1 MTPLADVRM
10 VGWEGGSLWVV
21 DSSRLEPV
29 ERRGAEF
36 HAHHAV
42 QIVIALEGA
51 FRLSTREGS
60 LGGGAA
66 AVAPDTPHAFEAE
79 GRFALLFVEP
89 ESAAGRAITALLFAD
104 ADLSAPPSEI
114 VSSFAPR
121 LSEAY
126 DAAPL
131 GRAHLAQVGQA
142 LVERLAAAS
151 RPKVLDPRV
160 RRVIAWTADANEEET
175 ASLPR
180 AAAVAGLSPERL
192 RHLFVSETGLSLK
205 TYLLWRRLNRAVTL
219 AAGGASLTAA
229 AHEAGFSDSAHFS
242 RTFRRMFGVAPVTL
256 KIT

>member
-1 MTPLADVRM
+1 MTPLADVRI
-10 VGWEGGSLWVV
+10 VVWEGGSLWVL

-42 QIVIALEGA
+42 QIVIALKGT
-51 FRLSTREGS
+51 FRLSTREASLVGGS
-60 LGGGAA
+60 A

-89 ESAAGRAITALLFAD
+89 ESPAGRAITALLFAD
-104 ADLSAPPSEI
+104 ADLRAPPPEI
-114 VSSFAPR
+114 VSGFAPR

-126 DAAPL
+126 DAGL
-131 GRAHLAQVGQA
+131 VGRAQLAQIGQA

-160 RRVIAWTADANEEET
+160 RRVIAWTADANEEP

-219 AAGGASLTAA
+219 AASGASLTAA